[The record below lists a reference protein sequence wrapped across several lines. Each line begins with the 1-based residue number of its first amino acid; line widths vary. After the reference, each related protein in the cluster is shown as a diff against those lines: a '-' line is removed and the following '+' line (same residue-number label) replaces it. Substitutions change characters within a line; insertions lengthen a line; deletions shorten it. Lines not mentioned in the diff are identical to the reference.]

1 MLWSEAG
8 QLEAFSAAQQHST
21 MPLAALRAAGLKPR
35 LLSPTQLGYV
45 YQIPKLLEAAEAS
58 ALFQELTSGGHAWKT
73 ETDAFGPQQRES
85 FYCGDERAIFS
96 YVGLLL
102 TPRSWPDGRMTSA
115 RHAVQTVA
123 AAHGT
128 QCTACLANH
137 YAEGTGSIP
146 WHHDEVR
153 AHGPAK
159 LVIALSLGGTRRM
172 ELRQRH
178 APSQPPLSLTLP
190 EGSAVVMAG
199 DAQEHWEHRL
209 PLDEDAA
216 PRRISLTFRSIEPGY
231 EEGRAPP
238 LMNS

>member
-159 LVIALSLGGTRRM
+159 LVIALAASGPTAPVASCQLPGRNQLSSRN
-172 ELRQRH
+172 LRHACRLQRH
-178 APSQPPLSLTLP
+178 QKSMKCIWL
-190 EGSAVVMAG
+190 
-199 DAQEHWEHRL
+199 
-209 PLDEDAA
+209 
-216 PRRISLTFRSIEPGY
+216 
-231 EEGRAPP
+231 
-238 LMNS
+238 LMTHI